1 MNPQSLPIKRALISV
16 ADKRNLIPFA
26 RFLSQRGV
34 QIVSTGGTSKTLQQQ
49 GIPVL
54 AIEQLTGFPEILGGR
69 VKTLH
74 PKVHGALL
82 AKRDD
87 SHHTAQMKQQGIE
100 PIDLV
105 VVNLY
110 PFSETIAK
118 PGVTIEQ
125 AIEQID
131 IGGVTLIRAAAKN
144 YSWVASVT
152 SPDVYG
158 ALESEMDR
166 EGGCLTLQ
174 TRQQLAV
181 EAFRHTS
188 KYDTVIASFLGDRLA
203 APGEEAWPETV
214 DAHYR
219 RVYPLRYGENPHQS
233 AAFYEEVGKSF
244 AGVSQAVVHQGKEL
258 SFNNIYDL
266 DAALSIVRD
275 FDEPAACVIKHT
287 NPCGLAT
294 AKTLAEAYEKAL
306 ECDPLSAYGSIIGVN
321 REVDPETARRI
332 HESGFVEAMIAPG
345 YAPGVLTLF
354 AEKKS
359 RRILELPG
367 MMDRQGYPPKTMK
380 PVAGGLLIQD
390 ADYGDWNDYEIRVV
404 TERKPTPEEEKGLR
418 FAFKVAKHV
427 KSNAIVLVQGTQTVG
442 IGAGQMSRVD
452 STLIAIRKAGE
463 RAKGSVLGS
472 DAYFPFRDGVDTA
485 AQAGVTAII
494 QPGGSKRDDEAIAA
508 ANEYGIAMLFT
519 GLRHFRH

>member
-1 MNPQSLPIKRALISV
+1 
-16 ADKRNLIPFA
+16 
-26 RFLSQRGV
+26 
-34 QIVSTGGTSKTLQQQ
+34 
-49 GIPVL
+49 
-54 AIEQLTGFPEILGGR
+54 
-69 VKTLH
+69 
-74 PKVHGALL
+74 
-82 AKRDD
+82 
-87 SHHTAQMKQQGIE
+87 
-100 PIDLV
+100 
-105 VVNLY
+105 
-110 PFSETIAK
+110 
-118 PGVTIEQ
+118 
-125 AIEQID
+125 
-131 IGGVTLIRAAAKN
+131 
-144 YSWVASVT
+144 
-152 SPDVYG
+152 
-158 ALESEMDR
+158 MDR
-166 EGGCLTLQ
+166 EGGGLTLQ

-233 AAFYEEVGKSF
+233 AAFYEEVGKSVT
-244 AGVSQAVVHQGKEL
+244 GVSRAVVHQGKEL

-266 DAALSIVRD
+266 AAALSMGRD
-275 FDEPAACVIKHT
+275 CEEPAACVIKHT

-321 REVDPETARRI
+321 REVDPETARKI

-367 MMDRQGYPPKTMK
+367 MMDRKGYPPKTMK

-404 TERKPTPEEEKGLR
+404 TERKPTPEEEKALR

-472 DAYFPFRDGVDTA
+472 DAFFPFRDGVDTA
-485 AQAGVTAII
+485 AQAGVTAIV

-508 ANEYGIAMLFT
+508 ANEHGIAMLFT